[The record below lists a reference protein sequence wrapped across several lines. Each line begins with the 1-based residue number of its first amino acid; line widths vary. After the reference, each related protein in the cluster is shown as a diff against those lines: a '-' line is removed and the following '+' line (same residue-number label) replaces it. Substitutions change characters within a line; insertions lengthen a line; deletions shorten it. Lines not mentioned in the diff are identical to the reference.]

1 MEKIPYLKDLKAG
14 SDGAAEF
21 FLMDD
26 PMKSGQ
32 WLFIQHATME
42 NETTAF
48 TRLRIGQG
56 KDEFDV
62 HWWEE
67 WVGPG
72 VDILYWAEELFF
84 VPEGHRVI
92 TRWDGTTAGD
102 RLAAYLDGYTTPKV
116 LSREVFK
123 DPKRP

>member
-1 MEKIPYLKDLKAG
+1 MEKIPYIKDLKAV
-14 SDGAAEF
+14 SDGAAIF
-21 FLMDD
+21 YLMDN

-56 KDEFDV
+56 KDESDI

-72 VDILYWAEELFF
+72 VDTLYWAEELFF

-92 TRWDGTTAGD
+92 TAWYGTTED
-102 RLAAYLDGYTTPKV
+102 DILQAYLDGYTTPKV
-116 LSREVFK
+116 LSRAVFK
-123 DPKRP
+123 PPRRS

>member
-1 MEKIPYLKDLKAG
+1 MEKIPYLKPLKAV
-14 SDGAAEF
+14 SDGAAIF
-21 FLMDD
+21 YLMDN
-26 PMKSGQ
+26 PMPSGT
-32 WLFIQHATME
+32 WLFIQHAAME

-56 KDEFDV
+56 TDASHI

-67 WVGPG
+67 EPNPALG
-72 VDILYWAEELFF
+72 VLYWAEELFF

-116 LSREVFK
+116 QSREVFR
-123 DPKRP
+123 RPG